1 MNTHCKSGMSFYWPD
16 AVIKHLRQ
24 LTIGQRIL
32 VGSSGLVVIS
42 LVIIIAYALSL
53 SNVQKQFND
62 YGAIS
67 SSTRNIIDI
76 QLGITELNRRILL
89 FRITDNPQIISDIT
103 ELLIDIRNQI
113 DTLNKDNISE
123 SKAQNELLR
132 SLSDRLIQLED
143 KVASLNSSR
152 QIQRQYERQL
162 NDLFS
167 EADNTIIGLSDT
179 AKLTAIKTAAN
190 YMMPIQ
196 NSLSRAETASTRYF
210 SLRAN
215 QHKKDINRYLKEGM
229 IVIDEFELRY
239 KSPEMSEFAEQLRLQ
254 LTDIKETFYR
264 AVQADRNFIFLINVV
279 VAGET
284 TEIKILADQLKEQ
297 SIKEQK
303 ALQQNVFIK
312 MTIYQQATLVGSFIL
327 LMFAIFISRFVAKS
341 VSIPVKQIAD
351 TFSQLTS
358 GHEIEQI
365 PGVDRKD
372 EIGQL
377 ARSANVFRENALQTK
392 QLLTES
398 NRLTKSLEAKQ
409 AELEM
414 RNTELDNFAYVAS
427 HDLKS
432 PLRAIFNLAEWI
444 EEDCYDILPDDSK
457 RHFDTLRSRILRMER
472 LLAELLS
479 YSRVGRVDQ
488 DIDIIDVRAVI
499 TESIE
504 LLDKPAS
511 LNMHIQDEFPQIL
524 GRETPFKQVF
534 QNIIS
539 NAFKYNDK
547 PNCELTISCRK
558 INDSAHEYT
567 IADNGPGIDED
578 YHNNVFDMFTTLQS
592 RDSIE
597 STGMGLAIVKKVLEN
612 EGGSIRI
619 EDNHPGCRFV
629 FCWPDKPLKD
639 S

>member
-1 MNTHCKSGMSFYWPD
+1 
-16 AVIKHLRQ
+16 
-24 LTIGQRIL
+24 
-32 VGSSGLVVIS
+32 
-42 LVIIIAYALSL
+42 
-53 SNVQKQFND
+53 
-62 YGAIS
+62 
-67 SSTRNIIDI
+67 
-76 QLGITELNRRILL
+76 
-89 FRITDNPQIISDIT
+89 
-103 ELLIDIRNQI
+103 
-113 DTLNKDNISE
+113 
-123 SKAQNELLR
+123 
-132 SLSDRLIQLED
+132 
-143 KVASLNSSR
+143 
-152 QIQRQYERQL
+152 
-162 NDLFS
+162 
-167 EADNTIIGLSDT
+167 
-179 AKLTAIKTAAN
+179 
-190 YMMPIQ
+190 
-196 NSLSRAETASTRYF
+196 
-210 SLRAN
+210 
-215 QHKKDINRYLKEGM
+215 
-229 IVIDEFELRY
+229 
-239 KSPEMSEFAEQLRLQ
+239 
-254 LTDIKETFYR
+254 
-264 AVQADRNFIFLINVV
+264 DRNFIFLINVV